1 MRKRWTIDT
10 NKRRASRV
18 ANVFPMQV
26 REPAPKGELTL
37 QTVAMPA
44 DTNASG
50 DIFGGWLLA
59 QMDLGSAVLARE
71 RAEGRVA
78 TVAVEAMSFHRPV
91 RVGDLVSI
99 YATVLREG
107 ATATEEELRGHCAER
122 LARFKVPKTFA
133 FVDALPRSS
142 MGKILKDE
150 LRAGHT
156 GVTR

>member
-1 MRKRWTIDT
+1 M
-10 NKRRASRV
+10 
-18 ANVFPMQV
+18 

-107 ATATEEELRGHCAER
+107 ATSMVIDVEAWVRRVPDGGRLKVTEAK
-122 LARFKVPKTFA
+122 FI
-133 FVDALPRSS
+133 FVAVDDTGAKRPLPPR
-142 MGKILKDE
+142 I
-150 LRAGHT
+150 R
-156 GVTR
+156 

>member
-1 MRKRWTIDT
+1 M
-10 NKRRASRV
+10 
-18 ANVFPMQV
+18 M

-107 ATATEEELRGHCAER
+107 ATSMVIDVEAWVRRVPDGGRLKVTEAK
-122 LARFKVPKTFA
+122 FI
-133 FVDALPRSS
+133 FVAVDDTGAKRPLPPR
-142 MGKILKDE
+142 I
-150 LRAGHT
+150 R
-156 GVTR
+156 